1 MTVRYVSILGV
12 EDNVSRR
19 CQYPRRVLALRIAV
33 GLPEP
38 GLVVVSVDPA
48 RWALVRVGRILGV
61 RVRPGGVVLAEEEP
75 REVRLAGLVAQ
86 RVSEGLLPRPEG
98 VLRSG
103 TLLGVRVGPERVG
116 DRVAVSFD
124 VEVAGVVR
132 VATGFCSA
140 EELAG
145 YAPGIRVRVRG
156 DVLWPDLELVDLGGD
171 PLGPHLGRVRR

>member
-61 RVRPGGVVLAEEEP
+61 RVCPGGVVLAEE
-75 REVRLAGLVAQ
+75 
-86 RVSEGLLPRPEG
+86 
-98 VLRSG
+98 LRSG

-171 PLGPHLGRVRR
+171 PVGPHLGRVRR